1 MYWPRMNEEVK
12 EFILR
17 CEVCRVYQDKKQK
30 EPMIGHDIP
39 SRPWQKVGS
48 DLFELQN
55 GHFLVCV
62 DYYSDF
68 IEVGPPYNSKEFA
81 EFSKEYKFEHK
92 TSSPRYPQSN
102 GKAEN
107 AVKIAKN
114 ILQRANYARSDP
126 NLALLAY
133 RNTPTEGVG
142 SSPAQRLFGRRRR
155 TLLPT
160 SDMLLKPK
168 TVRHMQKKLEGR
180 KNREKFYYDRGAKD
194 LKELRPGDVVRIKI
208 QDKDKEWVKAKVA
221 EKVNPRSYKARTE
234 DGMSYRRNRRHV
246 METKQKFNDK
256 LNEYPTSKK
265 DTGSKNTINERK
277 SSQFSKNT
285 ANNENTVNNE
295 NANTTTVAAEQH
307 INNENPKVITTRS
320 GRTVRRPQYY
330 QA

>member
-12 EFILR
+12 EFISR
-17 CEVCRVYQDKKQK
+17 CEVCRVYQDKQQK

-68 IEVGPPYNSKEFA
+68 IEVDKIYDKKGKSVISKLKSQFARHGIPNLLVSDNGPPYNSKEFA
-81 EFSKEYKFEHK
+81 EFSKEYEFEHK

-114 ILQRANYARSDP
+114 ILQKANYARSDP

-142 SSPAQRLFGRRRR
+142 SSPAQRLFGRRTR

-168 TVRHMQKKLEGR
+168 TERHMQKKLEGR
-180 KNREKFYYDRGAKD
+180 KNREKFYYDRGAKV

-221 EKVNPRSYKARTE
+221 EKVDSRSYKARTE
-234 DGMSYRRNRRHV
+234 DGMLYRRNRRHV
-246 METKQKFNDK
+246 METKEKFNDK

-277 SSQFSKNT
+277 SNQFSKNN
-285 ANNENTVNNE
+285 ANNGL
-295 NANTTTVAAEQH
+295 
-307 INNENPKVITTRS
+307 S
-320 GRTVRRPQYY
+320 S
-330 QA
+330 